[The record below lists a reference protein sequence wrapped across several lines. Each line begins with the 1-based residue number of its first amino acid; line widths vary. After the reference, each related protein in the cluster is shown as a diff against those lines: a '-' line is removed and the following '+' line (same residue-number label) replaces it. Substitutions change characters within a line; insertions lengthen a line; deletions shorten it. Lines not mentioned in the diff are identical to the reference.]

1 MYLRNIPLN
10 ENAQLTK
17 SVDLIKQ
24 LQFRQQTMFQTGRSM
39 QTKNALQFF
48 YFIYEKKKLVECYQF
63 RTSQNIAHAINRKV
77 KIYQEFR
84 KCDSIDRAQA

>member
-48 YFIYEKKKLVECYQF
+48 YFIYEKKNSLNVISFVHLKTLPTQ
-63 RTSQNIAHAINRKV
+63 
-77 KIYQEFR
+77 
-84 KCDSIDRAQA
+84 